1 VRPAGNTGGLGGS
14 VTIREFVLPEH
25 EAVVRYRDVPG
36 RNPACVYLHGLGSSA
51 IADFSAVVEQLEL
64 AGRRSVLVD
73 LLGFGQSDRP
83 LRFSYSVDGHAQ
95 VVASL
100 IAQLSVGPC
109 ALVGH
114 SLGGSIALRVASAWP
129 QWVSR
134 LLVAEANLESG
145 PLEGS
150 NAVFSRSVACQT
162 DPEYCATGYRNTLA
176 WADREMPALAL
187 QLRRAAPQAIYRS
200 AVSLVAGATPTWME
214 QLLTLSIPRAYVFGE
229 RSLINQD
236 MAERAERL
244 RATDVKVLVL
254 PNAAH
259 DMRLDIAPQ
268 DFAALVAR
276 WLAG

>member
-14 VTIREFVLPEH
+14 VTIREFALPEH
-25 EAVVRYRDVPG
+25 AAVVRYRDVPG

-51 IADFSAVVEQLEL
+51 IADFSAVVEQAEL

-83 LRFSYSVDGHAQ
+83 LSFSYSVDDHAQ

-100 IAQLSVGPC
+100 IAQLGVGLC

-114 SLGGSIALRVASAWP
+114 SLGGSIAIRVAKVWP

-134 LLVAEANLESG
+134 LLVAEANLDSG

-162 DPEYCATGYRNTLA
+162 EEQYCADGYQKTLA
-176 WADREMPALAL
+176 WADTELPALAA
-187 QLRRAAPQAIYRS
+187 QLRRAAPHAIHRS
-200 AVSLVAGATPTWME
+200 AASLVSGATPTWME
-214 QLLTLSIPRAYVFGE
+214 QLLTLPIPRAYVFGE
-229 RSLINQD
+229 RSLANRD
-236 MAERAERL
+236 MAERAARL
-244 RATDVKVLVL
+244 RATSVKVLVL

-259 DMRLDIAPQ
+259 DMRLDVAPQ
-268 DFAALVAR
+268 DFAGLVAR